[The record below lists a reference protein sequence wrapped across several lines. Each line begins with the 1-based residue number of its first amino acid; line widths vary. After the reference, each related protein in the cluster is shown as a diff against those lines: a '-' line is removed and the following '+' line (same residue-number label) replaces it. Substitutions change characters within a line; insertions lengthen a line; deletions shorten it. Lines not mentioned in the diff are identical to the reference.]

1 MAKANPKNQPKKPDT
16 AANAVLRITA
26 KQPGFRRA
34 GYAFGQEAVDI
45 AVADLSDEQYGHLTT
60 EPMLVCV
67 EAEVEAPAAE

>member
-1 MAKANPKNQPKKPDT
+1 MAKNQPKKSEASPT
-16 AANAVLRITA
+16 AVLRITS

-34 GYAFGQEAVDI
+34 GYIFGREAVEI
-45 AVADLSDEQYGHLTT
+45 HLADLTGEQIEQLKI